1 MKVVAIIPAAGTGVR
16 MGADLPKQFLS
27 LEGTPIFVYTL
38 RKFMA
43 SDIVTEVFL
52 GLRANDRERAEA
64 AIAKEK
70 FTKPLRLVSGGFSRQ
85 ETVGN
90 ALAEAPDDTDVVVI
104 HDAVRPFVDREIL
117 RSVVE
122 AASEHGAAIVG
133 IPSVDTV
140 KQVERRLILATVP
153 RERIL
158 LAQTPQAFRFPVLMD
173 AYRQAAADGF
183 TATDE
188 SGLVERLGHPV
199 KVLMGSDHN
208 IKITKPS
215 DLPLARLFL
224 SQEKEKEKAL

>member
-52 GLRANDRERAEA
+52 GLRADDRERAEA
-64 AIAKEK
+64 QIAKEK
-70 FTKPLRLVSGGFSRQ
+70 FTKPLRLVAGGFSRQ

-90 ALAEAPDDTDVVVI
+90 ALSEAPDDTDVVVV

-117 RSVVE
+117 CRVVE
-122 AASEHGAAIVG
+122 AASEHGAAIAG

-140 KQVERRLILATVP
+140 KQVERRLILSTVP

-158 LAQTPQAFRFPVLMD
+158 LAQTPQAFRFPVLKD

-199 KVLMGSDHN
+199 KVFMGSDHN